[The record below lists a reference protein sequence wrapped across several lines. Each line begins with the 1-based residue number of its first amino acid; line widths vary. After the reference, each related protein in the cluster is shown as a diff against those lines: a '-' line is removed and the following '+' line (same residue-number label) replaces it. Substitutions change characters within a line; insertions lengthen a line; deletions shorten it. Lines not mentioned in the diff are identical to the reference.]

1 MVCFKKLVEADVAN
15 EALKRQVEPPSQKKN
30 MIMHYMKKLNA
41 AR

>member
-15 EALKRQVEPPSQKKN
+15 EALKRQVEPPSQKN